1 MKDFYNLFV
10 NELKRIYSA
19 EKQIAAALPKLANAA
34 SSPKLKKAINH
45 HLEETKVQIKR
56 LEAIASEIDEKL
68 SGLECQIMKNL
79 LKEAADVGKFHYDRM
94 AKDAAL
100 IHAVQRIEHYE
111 IAAYGTL
118 KAFAKQFKLKEV
130 EKLLDHSAK
139 EESHADK
146 TLSKIAE
153 GQFFKSGI
161 NTEACKRCA

>member
-45 HLEETKVQIKR
+45 HLKETKVQIKR

-79 LKEAADVGKFHYDRM
+79 LKEAADVSKFHYDRM

-100 IHAVQRIEHYE
+100 IHAAQRIEHYE

-130 EKLLDHSAK
+130 EKLLDQTAK

-161 NTEACKRCA
+161 NAEACKRCA